1 MRLPNLFIPTALLS
15 LAVSADPALGQ
26 WGRPIAPSPAY
37 TASGPAYISG
47 TATYAAGTATRV
59 PGTATYV
66 SGTAP
71 AVAPVITYV
80 PAAGRYQPASTP
92 YYGIAPVAARTQTI
106 SNGAYQ
112 AQRPTYFDNPSVYTG
127 QPIRGSVQTSYRP
140 VTQAANYS
148 TLQAGQAATNSV
160 VTAYSA
166 PPITAPPITAP
177 PVLNPPPVTYAAA
190 PPAAKREGC
199 LSRFCKKLFG
209 TGYTTSYY
217 RAPVTYYRP
226 VTTMNPAT
234 GAMVTVQQ
242 PCTSYEQQMQR
253 NPFTTVLPGTTNA
266 SNNCQPGYPCPPG
279 TNACN
284 TVPGYSQNPTFAQP
298 APISQTPYNGIGQVG
313 ATGTGDYQAMPIPS
327 IQPSGTL
334 GAQPGTPNL
343 SPLTGPPPT
352 LAPPTNTLSPV
363 PTSPQGSAGNDL
375 APVQRPTLN
384 KPPTAKAPTAKA
396 PTNLSSPQTGNSGQ
410 SDKDADL
417 DKKDDSARW
426 RLQRAAD
433 STAMIPRPTSRSS
446 QQGPVSLKRSYG
458 VAEPIRAPADYVA
471 PYGPNDSLIEYGVS
485 DPRQQNQ
492 STPPAVSDPFS
503 PPPTRSPLPPTAPA
517 LPRQEPNLSD
527 WTEHSN
533 APSRRLR
540 SVSYDRPVKTE
551 VASSSPQRSRHT
563 VWTSVAE

>member
-15 LAVSADPALGQ
+15 LAVSADSALGQ
-26 WGRPIAPSPAY
+26 WTRPVAPSPVY
-37 TASGPAYISG
+37 TASGPV
-47 TATYAAGTATRV
+47 YAS
-59 PGTATYV
+59 GTATYV
-66 SGTAP
+66 SGTATAAVPVMTYAP
-71 AVAPVITYV
+71 AT
-80 PAAGRYQPASTP
+80 GRYQPASTP

-106 SNGAYQ
+106 VNGVYQ

-127 QPIRGSVQTSYRP
+127 QPIRGSVQTSYQP
-140 VTQAANYS
+140 GTQATNYS
-148 TLQAGQAATNSV
+148 TLQAGQAATNRV
-160 VTAYSA
+160 VTAYSS

-177 PVLNPPPVTYAAA
+177 PILNPPPVTYAAA

-199 LSRFCKKLFG
+199 LSRFCNKLFG

-226 VTTMNPAT
+226 VTTMNAAT

-266 SNNCQPGYPCPPG
+266 PNQCQSGYPCPPG
-279 TNACN
+279 ANTCN

-327 IQPSGTL
+327 LQPSGTL

-363 PTSPQGSAGNDL
+363 PTSPQGSAGSPQGSAGNDL

-384 KPPTAKAPTAKA
+384 KPPTADA
-396 PTNLSSPQTGNSGQ
+396 PTNLSSPQTGDSSQGNQ
-410 SDKDADL
+410 DAEL
-417 DKKDDSARW
+417 DKKDDSAKW

-471 PYGPNDSLIEYGVS
+471 PYGPNDSVIEQGVI
-485 DPRQQNQ
+485 DQRQQNP

-503 PPPTRSPLPPTAPA
+503 PPPTRSPLPSAAPS
-517 LPRQEPNLSD
+517 LPRQEANLSD

-533 APSRRLR
+533 APPSPLR
-540 SVSYDRPVKTE
+540 SVSYDRPVKAE
-551 VASSSPQRSRHT
+551 VASGELQRSRHT
-563 VWTSVAE
+563 VWTSLAN